1 MKALLSHPLVPK
13 CFARHREMCALCSPR
28 EFEVYTAL
36 FEKRWNAAI
45 APLKAEVAKCDQL
58 RAEIE
63 KRKFALWRLAE
74 HERAKLST
82 HMLTNYCRL
91 ETHVDWPHRGILP
104 AITER
109 VVNYLKFTGERLK
122 RPRPSWRAFQIVD
135 KRLPS
140 LQLVAQVDQL
150 ASCALARLREDP
162 PRARD
167 ARPLIL
173 WFGLVDHPAARQL
186 MKFDPSARYVLK
198 KLKQRI
204 TDERVRAKR
213 EAAKE
218 RKRRQRSLTDSRGTA
233 SR

>member
-1 MKALLSHPLVPK
+1 MEAK
-13 CFARHREMCALCSPR
+13 CAARHREMCALFSPR
-28 EFEVYTAL
+28 EIDVYAAL
-36 FEKRWNAAI
+36 GEKRVNAEI
-45 APLKAEVAKCDQL
+45 ARLKAEVTKRDQL
-58 RAEIE
+58 RAEVE
-63 KRKFALWRLAE
+63 KQKFALRTLAG

-82 HMLTNYCRL
+82 HMLTNYCRV
-91 ETHVDWPHRGILP
+91 ETLPNGGTIVNWPPWGLLP
-104 AITER
+104 RITES
-109 VVNYLKFTGERLK
+109 VVNYLKFTRQRVK
-122 RPRPSWRAFQIVD
+122 RPRPSWKAFTLLD